1 MHAAKKEL
9 FYAAETLPGPGNA
22 VANSQFVSVISLT
35 TGV

>member
-1 MHAAKKEL
+1 MHAATKWTFL
-9 FYAAETLPGPGNA
+9 AAKTLPGPGNA